1 MKTRRKTKPSP
12 VIAVPPENYRV
23 YSIRWLQLIIYAL
36 VTFCN
41 GIFPSTFSPI
51 ESQAT
56 SFFAISTTQNTV
68 LVVISLFLYAPGTVL
83 SMWAFQRFSMRTV
96 MIIGSLMNLGAW
108 IRLFSLITPNQGYAA
123 LVLGQILPGL
133 SAPIFFNAAAQFSTR
148 WFARGQRDIIT
159 AVCSMANPLGL
170 AFGFLFPS
178 LIITNSSSSGQFLIV
193 FATEAGFATVIALI
207 VIISYRSS
215 PPTPPSASDQQQAS
229 EFKRDFLLLL
239 KNGHYLVL
247 LFAFSIGFGLFNA
260 LISLLYELIQPSG
273 YSSSDA
279 GLFGAVTILSGL
291 VSAAI
296 AGVIMDCTHAYLAI
310 LKLLSLGACGSVVYF
325 VIILRPSMFYPLGL
339 SFVLMGFFLL
349 PLLPIVFECAIE
361 CTYPICSA
369 WSIGLLL
376 CVGNV
381 LGGVFTFVLKVLI
394 EKAPNYTS
402 GVIFTPASIFIF
414 SAAICS
420 TLILLFYHGP
430 YLRLKAETENVVVRR
445 SPVK

>member
-1 MKTRRKTKPSP
+1 MKTRRKTKSSP
-12 VIAVPPENYRV
+12 VITVPPENYRV
-23 YSIRWLQLIIYAL
+23 YSIRWLQLIIYTLA
-36 VTFCN
+36 TFCN
-41 GIFPSTFSPI
+41 GIFLSTFSPI

-56 SFFAISTTQNTV
+56 SFFSISTTQNTV
-68 LVVISLFLYAPGTVL
+68 LVVLSLFLYAPGTLL
-83 SMWAFQRFSMRTV
+83 SMWAIQRFSMRTV

-108 IRLFSLITPNQGYAA
+108 IRLFSLIAPSQGYAA

-159 AVCSMANPLGL
+159 AVCSMANPLGF

-178 LIITNSSSSGQFLIV
+178 LIITSSSSSQQFLIV
-193 FATEAGFATVIALI
+193 FAVEAGFSTVVALI
-207 VIISYRSS
+207 VIIGYQSN
-215 PPTPPSASDQQQAS
+215 PPTPPSASDEQQTS
-229 EFKRDFLLLL
+229 DFKRDFPRLL

-247 LFAFSIGFGLFNA
+247 LLAFGIGFGFFNA

-279 GLFGAVTILSGL
+279 GLFGAIIILSGL
-291 VSAAI
+291 VSAAMV
-296 AGVIMDCTHAYLAI
+296 GVIMDCTHAYLTI
-310 LKLLSLGACGSVVYF
+310 LKVLILGACCSVVYF
-325 VIILRPSMFYPLGL
+325 IVILRPSMLYPLGL
-339 SFVLMGFFLL
+339 SFALMGFFLL

-361 CTYPICSA
+361 CTYPISAA

-381 LGGVFTFVLKVLI
+381 LGGVFSFVLNKLI
-394 EKAPNYTS
+394 QQAPNYTS
-402 GVIFTPASIFIF
+402 GVIFTPASIFILC
-414 SAAICS
+414 ATICS

-430 YLRLKAETENVVVRR
+430 YLRLKAETENVTVRH
-445 SPVK
+445 